1 MDGSGDAVNISVDSG
16 DSVSENH
23 IISFRA
29 LALSLMRLKFICWWQ
44 NKSSGLMSWEVGSYS
59 PGSRPEEP
67 RKALPT
73 RAEWLIAFRW
83 KNGTVGGR
91 KGNTPFIRSHHL
103 S

>member
-1 MDGSGDAVNISVDSG
+1 MDGSGDAVNISVGSG
-16 DSVSENH
+16 DTVSENH

-59 PGSRPEEP
+59 PGRRPEEL

-83 KNGTVGGR
+83 KNGTVGRGE
-91 KGNTPFIRSHHL
+91 GNTSFIHSRHL